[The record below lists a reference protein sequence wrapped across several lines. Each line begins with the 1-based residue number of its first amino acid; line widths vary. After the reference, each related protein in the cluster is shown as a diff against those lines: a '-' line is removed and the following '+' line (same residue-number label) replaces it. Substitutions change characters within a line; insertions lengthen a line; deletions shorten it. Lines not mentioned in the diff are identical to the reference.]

1 MGLKMKL
8 IMKFLS
14 VFLLAFMVTAC
25 SNNDSP
31 EQVAEKF
38 ISAIYKGDSDTVINL
53 INFPKDDDNKG
64 MDMRMF
70 VKSKMQEAL
79 QRGKQFADEH
89 GGLDKVESELVKYTN
104 DEKNMAIVSTTVIFK
119 DATKKEEK
127 NISVIKADGKWLIN
141 LK

>member
-14 VFLLAFMVTAC
+14 VFLLALMVTAC

-53 INFPKDDDNKG
+53 INFPKDDDNKD
-64 MDMRMF
+64 MDMKMF

-79 QRGKQFADEH
+79 VRGKKFTDDH
-89 GGLDKVESELVKYTN
+89 GGLDKVESAPAEYTN
-104 DEKNMAIVSTTVIFK
+104 DEKTMAKVKTTIFFK
-119 DATKKEEK
+119 DNTKKEER